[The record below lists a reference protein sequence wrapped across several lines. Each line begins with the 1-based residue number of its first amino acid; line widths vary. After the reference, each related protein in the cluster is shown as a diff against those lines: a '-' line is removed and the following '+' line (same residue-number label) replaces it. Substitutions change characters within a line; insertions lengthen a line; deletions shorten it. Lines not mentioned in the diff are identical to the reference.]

1 MVPYFYKADLIR
13 VIDGD
18 TLVAMLDLG
27 FECRYE
33 AKVRFAGVNAP
44 ESRTRDKREKALAK
58 VATDRVVE
66 LLSGSEL
73 QVLSFG
79 KGKFG
84 RVLGVPYYIPA
95 GRAKKINLCD
105 QLIVEGLCRE
115 YNGGKRRSW
124 FSK

>member
-1 MVPYFYKADLIR
+1 
-13 VIDGD
+13 
-18 TLVAMLDLG
+18 MLDLG

-33 AKVRFAGVNAP
+33 AKIRFAGVNAP
-44 ESRTRDKREKALAK
+44 ESRTRDLREKALAK
-58 VATDRVVE
+58 VATDRVIE

-84 RVLGVPYYIPA
+84 RVLGVPYYIPD
-95 GRAKKINLCD
+95 GKIKKINLCE
-105 QLIVEGLCRE
+105 QLISEGLCRE
-115 YNGGKRRSW
+115 YSGGKRKAW

>member
-18 TLVAMLDLG
+18 TLVALLDLG

-44 ESRTRDKREKALAK
+44 ESRTRDLREKALAK

-66 LLSGSEL
+66 LLEGAEL

-84 RVLGVPYYIPA
+84 RVLGAPYYIPA
-95 GRAKKINLCD
+95 GRKKAINLCD
-105 QLIVEGLCRE
+105 QLLKEGLCRK
-115 YNGGKRRSW
+115 YSGGKRKPW

>member
-1 MVPYFYKADLIR
+1 MMVPYFYKADLIR

-33 AKVRFAGVNAP
+33 AKIRFAGVNAP
-44 ESRTRDKREKALAK
+44 ESRTRDLREKALAK
-58 VATDRVVE
+58 VATDRVIE

-84 RVLGVPYYIPA
+84 RVLGVPYYIPD
-95 GRAKKINLCD
+95 GKIKKINLCE
-105 QLIVEGLCRE
+105 QLVSEGLCRE
-115 YNGGKRRSW
+115 YSGGKRKAW
-124 FSK
+124 FS